1 MVDQNP
7 SRFEFSHALRMFP
20 IFVWRA
26 ECKPHIHRSISASIA
41 SKLGDLRRPLPVLE
55 PDQSWRSDPTLHR
68 RDEFRELV
76 SCIEEAA
83 AAVLAYLRIACE
95 AFEITACWAHV
106 SAPGAGHGMVSHPNN
121 FLSGVYCVQSQA
133 GADTIN
139 FHEPRN
145 QTSII
150 RPPVTG
156 LTAENTD
163 QVIVKELNGTLLV
176 FPSWLQH
183 SGDANSSGGESISV
197 GFNIMFPSYAETRSR
212 PLWEAE

>member
-1 MVDQNP
+1 MVDRNQ
-7 SRFEFSHALRMFP
+7 SRFESWHALRMFP
-20 IFVWRA
+20 TFVWRA
-26 ECKPHIHRSISASIA
+26 ECKADIQRRIRARIA
-41 SKLGDLRRPLPVLE
+41 SKLGDLRRPLPALE
-55 PDQSWRSDPTLHR
+55 PGQSWRSDPTLHR
-68 RDEFRELV
+68 ANEFRELV
-76 SCIEEAA
+76 SCIDEAA
-83 AAVLAYLRIACE
+83 AAALAYLRIAYDG
-95 AFEITACWAHV
+95 FEITACWAQV

-121 FLSGVYCVQSQA
+121 FLSGVYCVQSRA

-150 RPPVTG
+150 RPPVTE

-163 QVIVKELNGTLLV
+163 QVVVKVPDGTLLI

-183 SGDANSSGGESISV
+183 SVDANASDGESISV
-197 GFNIMFPSYAETRSR
+197 GFNIMFAAYGETMGR

>member
-26 ECKPHIHRSISASIA
+26 ECEPHIHRSISASIA

-95 AFEITACWAHV
+95 AFEITACWARV
-106 SAPGAGHGMVSHPNN
+106 SAPGARPWHA
-121 FLSGVYCVQSQA
+121 QSSEAPELQP
-133 GADTIN
+133 
-139 FHEPRN
+139 PR
-145 QTSII
+145 
-150 RPPVTG
+150 RHRLPPVRRS
-156 LTAENTD
+156 LPLYPICAP
-163 QVIVKELNGTLLV
+163 VSIV
-176 FPSWLQH
+176 FPGRALDLGLSNRMKWR
-183 SGDANSSGGESISV
+183 AGG
-197 GFNIMFPSYAETRSR
+197 P
-212 PLWEAE
+212 